1 MCAGAKHYP
10 LESLGNLAPRNGAA
24 TIQKIAIN
32 AVMAGCL
39 PEHMP
44 VLEAAIAAIQVPD
57 FNLIALQT
65 TTHPCALLAIV
76 QGPVVERLKMNAG
89 HGCMGPGN
97 RANASIGRAL
107 RLIQQNI
114 GGAVPGTTDKAT
126 QGGPAKAGFCF
137 AENEAESPWPPL
149 RTTLGFG
156 LDDSCVTVASA
167 EGPHNINDH
176 GSSDGESILNTIAQT
191 MATVGNNN
199 LYVGGDHFVVFGPEH
214 AQAVARSGFS
224 REDVQHYLYEHARV
238 SVDRISTQKLEELTS
253 WGGYADQLEAMGR
266 AHPARPQRRA
276 ARACWSPAGRASTRA
291 GFRPSPSATARPDV
305 SSWRR
310 KSACCDRRRPR
321 GTGRGVHGDQPR
333 HRCRRLSRPAPGG
346 APGAERREGTG
357 RGAAA
362 RGHERAR
369 SARRR
374 SGACRPH
381 RAGDTAAVV
390 RR

>member
-1 MCAGAKHYP
+1 VSAQEAPPPADQLDIAIEGDESEALERFHAWGFTDGLPIVVPTRERVDRMCAGAKHYP

-24 TIQKIAIN
+24 TIKKIAIN

-44 VLEAAIAAIQVPD
+44 VLEAAIAAIQVAD

-114 GGAVPGTTDKAT
+114 GGAVPGTSDKAT

-149 RTTLGFG
+149 RTTLGFT

-167 EGPHNINDH
+167 EGPHNVNDH
-176 GSSDGESILNTIAQT
+176 GSSDGESVLNTIAQT

-214 AQAVARSGFS
+214 AQAVATSGFS
-224 REDVQHYLYEHARV
+224 REDVQRYLYEHARV
-238 SVDRISTQKLEELTS
+238 SVDRISAQKLDELTS
-253 WGGYADQLEAMGR
+253 WGGYADQLERWGGR
-266 AHPARPQRRA
+266 IP
-276 ARACWSPAGRASTRA
+276 
-291 GFRPSPSATARPDV
+291 
-305 SSWRR
+305 
-310 KSACCDRRRPR
+310 
-321 GTGRGVHGDQPR
+321 
-333 HRCRRLSRPAPGG
+333 L
-346 APGAERREGTG
+346 
-357 RGAAA
+357 
-362 RGHERAR
+362 AR
-369 SARRR
+369 SAELIRVLVAGGAGKHSCWIPTFAVGYSQTRRIELEKEI
-374 SGACRPH
+374 CLL
-381 RAGDTAAVV
+381 
-390 RR
+390 